1 VVTRP
6 ASLAIDEARRIA
18 LSAHGFDKPRP
29 KRVDS
34 ARLSK
39 VLTNLGVLQLDFVN
53 VLVPAHYLIPFSRVG
68 SYDRALLDAVIYRS
82 GEFVEV
88 MAHEA
93 SAAYAESGVKQ
104 SHVAASLAD
113 ELRLLAGWLGLE
125 AGIEV
130 SQRGDLSRPLRG
142 AILASRGR

>member
-1 VVTRP
+1 VVWFRP
-6 ASLAIDEARRIA
+6 RAERLF
-18 LSAHGFDKPRP
+18 GFDYRIEIYLAKEKRRWGYYVLPFLLGDRLVA
-29 KRVDS
+29 RVDLK
-34 ARLSK
+34 A
-39 VLTNLGVLQLDFVN
+39 
-53 VLVPAHYLIPFSRVG
+53 
-68 SYDRALLDAVIYRS
+68 DRATRRLLVL
-82 GEFVEV
+82 
-88 MAHEA
+88 
-93 SAAYAESGVKQ
+93 AAYAESGVKQ